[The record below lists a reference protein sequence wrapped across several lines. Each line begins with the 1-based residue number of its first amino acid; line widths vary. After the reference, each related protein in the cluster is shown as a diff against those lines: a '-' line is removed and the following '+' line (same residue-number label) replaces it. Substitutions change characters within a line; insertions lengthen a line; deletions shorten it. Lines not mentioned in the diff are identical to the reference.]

1 MKSAA
6 GGAVFQNS
14 SSRRPST
21 VTTCDSG
28 SRTAATL
35 LRGDDT
41 CDWACTHTGTRQA
54 LLSARIERWIC
65 GRINAQVLFSEKF
78 RVQQL
83 RHQAAIIYDIL
94 MRLLH
99 GDDPSHTMN
108 TLASG
113 IGFADLDFQGL
124 HRIIA
129 TATLQGAD
137 GVTVV
142 DPGPSSTL
150 AGLRR
155 HLASIGASVR
165 DVSALFITHIHLDHA
180 GATGTLLRENPR
192 IKVYV
197 HEIGAPHMVD
207 PSRLLASAGRCTA
220 TAWSGCGV
228 KSHPCLPRP

>member
-1 MKSAA
+1 
-6 GGAVFQNS
+6 
-14 SSRRPST
+14 
-21 VTTCDSG
+21 
-28 SRTAATL
+28 
-35 LRGDDT
+35 
-41 CDWACTHTGTRQA
+41 
-54 LLSARIERWIC
+54 
-65 GRINAQVLFSEKF
+65 
-78 RVQQL
+78 
-83 RHQAAIIYDIL
+83 
-94 MRLLH
+94 
-99 GDDPSHTMN
+99 MN

-129 TATLQGAD
+129 TATLHGPD

-155 HLASIGASVR
+155 HLASIGASVT

-207 PSRLLASAGRCTA
+207 PSRLLASACRLYG

-228 KSHPCLPRP
+228 KSHRRLARP